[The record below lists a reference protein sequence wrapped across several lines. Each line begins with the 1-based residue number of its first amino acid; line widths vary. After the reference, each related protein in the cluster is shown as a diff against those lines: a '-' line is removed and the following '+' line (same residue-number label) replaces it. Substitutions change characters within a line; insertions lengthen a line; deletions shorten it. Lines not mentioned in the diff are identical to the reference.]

1 MDSRGFV
8 TIMFSGVAAML
19 FVLGFVV
26 PFYGFFG
33 DPIVFLAGYAS
44 LVLIGI
50 AFVLNVK
57 KGSHILGLTMI
68 PMGVYGI
75 FFGYNSLKFW
85 SAELAANAGD
95 PDFMGNFSGQT
106 NFAISVI
113 ITGSVL
119 LAVGLFSTMQKLS
132 KIKKVA
138 RKSAI

>member
-1 MDSRGFV
+1 MDLRGFV
-8 TIMFSGVAAML
+8 TIMFSGVAAIL
-19 FVLGFVV
+19 FVLGFVI

-44 LVLIGI
+44 LMLIVI

-57 KGSHILGLTMI
+57 TGSHIVGLTMV
-68 PMGVYGI
+68 PMGGYGI

-106 NFAISVI
+106 NFSISVI

-119 LAVGLFSTMQKLS
+119 LAMGLFYIIRKLS
-132 KIKKVA
+132 KIKKIE